1 VASTDLPK
9 EAPCRWRG
17 AKSMQKFLAL
27 LLVLLLQ
34 TPQSALA
41 HAALISTDPAGGA
54 VLQTAPAQVTLH
66 FNEPVS
72 PLVFRWIDPDGAVQD
87 LPPDTIHA
95 GDGFVNITPPAALG
109 QGTQTL
115 SWRVASADGHPVGG
129 TLSFAIGAASRGGD
143 VVVTQTALPAA
154 IARWALTTAL
164 VLGIGGAVFLAFV
177 TDTTAAASRRIAIS
191 FSAAAVPLAGLA
203 AGLQGA
209 DILGLPA
216 ISLIS
221 AAPWWAVATAPFART
236 AVLAILAAIMA
247 LVAMKRSGKM
257 RWLVALAWM
266 LAALSFAAS
275 GHATSWPKGIAVT
288 LHALAMIFWIGALP
302 GLALALSRGAAVPVL
317 RRFSALALPL
327 VTLLIGSGV
336 ALILTEVTTLSAFN
350 TAWGQLLLV
359 KLLLVGAMI
368 ALALLNRQ
376 YLTPALAAGGSPK
389 PLRRSILA
397 ELTLGLIVLA
407 LASGF
412 RLTGL
417 PTPAAPPDP
426 APMLHIHSDR
436 AMATVTLANGSR
448 GPNSLSVDVADGDF
462 GPLVPQSLKATL
474 SLPSAGIE
482 KLRLSLRQTSGGL
495 WTSDPFTLP
504 VAGHWD
510 LTLQLLIDD
519 FTEVSLTTSVEI
531 KP

>member
-1 VASTDLPK
+1 MRKL
-9 EAPCRWRG
+9 
-17 AKSMQKFLAL
+17 LAL

-54 VLQTAPAQVTLH
+54 VLQAAPAQVTLH
-66 FNEPVS
+66 FNEPVA

-87 LPPDTIHA
+87 IPPEAIHA
-95 GDGFVNITPPAALG
+95 GDGFVSLTPPAALG

-154 IARWALTTAL
+154 IARWALTVAL
-164 VLGIGGAVFLAFV
+164 VFGIGGAVFLAFV
-177 TDTTAAASRRIAIS
+177 TDTAGAAPRCVAVCFTAATLPMA
-191 FSAAAVPLAGLA
+191 LLA

-216 ISLIS
+216 MSLAS
-221 AAPWWAVATAPFART
+221 AAPWRAVATAPFART
-236 AVLAILAAIMA
+236 AVLAVLAAVMA
-247 LVAMKRSGKM
+247 LVGMKRGTKTPVF
-257 RWLVALAWM
+257 LAALGWM

-275 GHATSWPKGIAVT
+275 GHATNWLKGVAVT

-302 GLALALSRGAAVPVL
+302 GLALALSRGDATTVL

-327 VTLLIGSGV
+327 VVLLIGSGV
-336 ALILTEVTTLSAFN
+336 VLILTEANSLSAFG
-350 TAWGQLLLV
+350 TAWGQLLLA
-359 KLLLVGAMI
+359 KLVLVGAMI
-368 ALALLNRQ
+368 ALAVVNRHF
-376 YLTPALAAGGSPK
+376 LTPALAAGGSPK
-389 PLRRSILA
+389 PLHRSIRA
-397 ELTLGLIVLA
+397 ELALGLIVLA

-417 PTPAAPPDP
+417 PTPAALPAPP
-426 APMLHIHSDR
+426 PMLHIHSDR
-436 AMATVTLANGSR
+436 AMATVTLTSGSR
-448 GPNSLSVDVADGDF
+448 GPNSLSVDVTKGDF
-462 GPLVPQSLKATL
+462 APLVPQSLNATL

-482 KLRLSLRQTSGGL
+482 KLRLSLRRSPGGL
-495 WTSDPFTLP
+495 WISDPFALP

-510 LTLQLLIDD
+510 LTLRLLIDD